1 MFRTDIY
8 NVCFRMKYTE
18 KHDPDHVLLD
28 NHSVAAGDGCCIKF
42 LPEGAHSAAA
52 SARTTVDDALR
63 AQIET
68 KLSTPPVPR
77 AIAVCRIC
85 KDLTGRTPEEARNNL
100 FCIRLPMQADVIV
113 WHLRSWCVFFSEGVF
128 MRVDLG

>member
-1 MFRTDIY
+1 
-8 NVCFRMKYTE
+8 MKYTE

-85 KDLTGRTPEEARNNL
+85 KDLMSKTPLQARKNVYSMQLPRRPEE
-100 FCIRLPMQADVIV
+100 IV
-113 WHLRSWCVFFSEGVF
+113 WHLRS
-128 MRVDLG
+128 

>member
-1 MFRTDIY
+1 MCASCHLEAYMFLTDIY
-8 NVCFRMKYTE
+8 NVCYRMKYTE

-68 KLSTPPVPR
+68 KLATPPVPR

-85 KDLTGRTPEEARNNL
+85 KDLMSNTPLQARKNIYSMQLPRRPEE
-100 FCIRLPMQADVIV
+100 IV
-113 WHLRSWCVFFSEGVF
+113 WHLRS
-128 MRVDLG
+128 